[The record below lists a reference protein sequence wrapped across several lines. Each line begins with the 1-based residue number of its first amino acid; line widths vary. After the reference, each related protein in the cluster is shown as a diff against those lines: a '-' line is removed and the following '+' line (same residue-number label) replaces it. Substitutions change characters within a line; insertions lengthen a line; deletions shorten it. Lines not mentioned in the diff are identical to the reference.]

1 MKSKGL
7 GDSIAKFTKAI
18 KLDKLVNAV
27 TIGDCGCNYFSPS
40 LLVSVKM
47 ENVNV
52 KNEV

>member
-27 TIGDCGCNYFSPS
+27 TIGDCGCNDRRDTLNRASPY
-40 LLVSVKM
+40 
-47 ENVNV
+47 
-52 KNEV
+52 KNK